1 MRWETH
7 ILMPKLSTACYALRT
22 LKYRR
27 ICWQWFIM
35 PTFIHLWI
43 YGVIFWGNSSYSNKD
58 FKLQK
63 RIVRIPT
70 GTMSRDSG
78 HDLLKNL
85 NILTLPSQYIFSLL
99 RFVIISHN
107 QYMFNERYI
116 EEILDNYKFSSTN
129 IKFITVSKM
138 DS

>member
-1 MRWETH
+1 
-7 ILMPKLSTACYALRT
+7 
-22 LKYRR
+22 
-27 ICWQWFIM
+27 
-35 PTFIHLWI
+35 
-43 YGVIFWGNSSYSNKD
+43 
-58 FKLQK
+58 
-63 RIVRIPT
+63 
-70 GTMSRDSG
+70 MSRDSG

-99 RFVIISHN
+99 RFVIMSHN

-116 EEILDNYKFSSTN
+116 EEILDNYKFSATN

>member
-1 MRWETH
+1 
-7 ILMPKLSTACYALRT
+7 
-22 LKYRR
+22 
-27 ICWQWFIM
+27 
-35 PTFIHLWI
+35 
-43 YGVIFWGNSSYSNKD
+43 
-58 FKLQK
+58 
-63 RIVRIPT
+63 
-70 GTMSRDSG
+70 MSRDSG

-129 IKFITVSKM
+129 IKCITVSKM